1 MSQPVYVALEIVSVD
16 LFGLD
21 TTAMEA
27 MVCGQAL
34 AYSWPL
40 QWDCSYGVIETRV
53 SW

>member
-16 LFGLD
+16 LFGSD

-34 AYSWPL
+34 A
-40 QWDCSYGVIETRV
+40 
-53 SW
+53 